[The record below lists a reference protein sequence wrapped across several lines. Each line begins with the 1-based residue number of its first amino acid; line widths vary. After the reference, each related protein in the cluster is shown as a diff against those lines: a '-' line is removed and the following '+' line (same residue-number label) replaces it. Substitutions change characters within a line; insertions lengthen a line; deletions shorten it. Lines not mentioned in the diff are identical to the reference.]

1 MSRILVV
8 DDSPINL
15 VLACDVLELA
25 GHVTLKATNGR
36 EALEVAAKGHP
47 DLVLMD
53 LRMPVM
59 NGTEAML
66 ELKRNPATAHIPVVA
81 LTASAMK
88 GDCEALLASGFDGY
102 ISKPFD
108 ATRFAQVVAGYLHG
122 GGEPDDGDREG
133 SD

>member
-8 DDSPINL
+8 DDSPINR

-25 GHVTLKATNGR
+25 GHVTLQAANGR
-36 EALEVAAKGHP
+36 EALERIAEQPP

-59 NGTEAML
+59 NGREAL
-66 ELKRNPATAHIPVVA
+66 ERLREDPATRDIPVVA

-88 GDCEALLASGFDGY
+88 GDREALLAAGFDGY
-102 ISKPFD
+102 ISKPID
-108 ATRFAQVVAGYLHG
+108 ALRFADEIARYLG
-122 GGEPDDGDREG
+122 GKGPQADG
-133 SD
+133 